1 MENSVE
7 QPVLN
12 FLSHGVDVTFAGREE
27 KALIILADMTHLF
40 TWNLEPE
47 NPARLLSPGVSF

>member
-1 MENSVE
+1 MLFGRVTYSLPLDMENSVE

-40 TWNLEPE
+40 T
-47 NPARLLSPGVSF
+47 

>member
-1 MENSVE
+1 
-7 QPVLN
+7 
-12 FLSHGVDVTFAGREE
+12 
-27 KALIILADMTHLF
+27 MTHLF

>member
-40 TWNLEPE
+40 T
-47 NPARLLSPGVSF
+47 